1 MTQIFLKTYHRLHIY
16 DIESEHVQCFT
27 GRSAEDAP
35 PIPELENKLAPV
47 YTKEVNCLFIFGVK
61 CKLAVSYREEKGM
74 RINLARSGKLIRL
87 LFKGLSVAYI
97 TDLELV
103 RKLQTILKHSSK
115 YFVCHDCRTS
125 SGGTITANNDYL
137 NLYYNL
143 WNSDD
148 GRMINQDY
156 NYYQVPNKFC
166 SFMRSELINLN
177 CIGVNHLIDN
187 LHFRNFMIWY
197 ITQAEDPGDLTVVK
211 TRLGMYYIRSERGF
225 DPFINIP
232 NKYDF
237 VSAVVGYKVRK
248 GISPEVRTEEDAR
261 LVITQLKRR

>member
-87 LFKGLSVAYI
+87 LFQGLGLVYI

-125 SGGTITANNDYL
+125 RSGTITANNDYL

-143 WNSDD
+143 WSSDD
-148 GRMINQDY
+148 SRMINQNYD
-156 NYYQVPNKFC
+156 YYQVRNDFC
-166 SFMRSELINLN
+166 HFMRSGLINLQSV
-177 CIGVNHLIDN
+177 GVNHLINN
-187 LHFRNFMIWY
+187 LHFQNFMIWY
-197 ITQAEDPGDLTVVK
+197 VAQAEDPGDLTIVK
-211 TRLGMYYIRSERGF
+211 TRTGMYYIKSERRF
-225 DPFINIP
+225 DPFIGIP